1 METICYDAIDWWLQT
16 VTNTIIKKFKIQDL
30 KRQQSKLVDLQ
41 LHSGSVTANKTKA
54 ECSLQPVAKVLRH
67 LEQKV
72 CLMVTK
78 KFVAKV
84 APITQSNVVYQC
96 LMNDIAWLEKLQWG
110 GRGGEI
116 LNLGMSLLVTGSLNS
131 FHLNIL

>member
-1 METICYDAIDWWLQT
+1 M
-16 VTNTIIKKFKIQDL
+16 TNTIIKKFKIQDL

-54 ECSLQPVAKVLRH
+54 ECTLQPVAKMLRR

-84 APITQSNVVYQC
+84 APITQSNVVHQC
-96 LMNDIAWLEKLQWG
+96 LMHDIAWLETLQWG
-110 GRGGEI
+110 GGWGDTTFR
-116 LNLGMSLLVTGSLNS
+116 NVTVSHWALKYFLSQHIIIKFPHNK
-131 FHLNIL
+131 HPD

>member
-1 METICYDAIDWWLQT
+1 M
-16 VTNTIIKKFKIQDL
+16 TNTIIKKFKIQDL

-54 ECSLQPVAKVLRH
+54 ECTLQPVAKMLRH

-78 KFVAKV
+78 KFAKQQV
-84 APITQSNVVYQC
+84 
-96 LMNDIAWLEKLQWG
+96 L
-110 GRGGEI
+110 
-116 LNLGMSLLVTGSLNS
+116 LGQLVECSIHVLINT
-131 FHLNIL
+131 

>member
-54 ECSLQPVAKVLRH
+54 ECTLQPVAKMLRH
-67 LEQKV
+67 LEQKE

-84 APITQSNVVYQC
+84 APITQSNVVHQC
-96 LMNDIAWLEKLQWG
+96 LMHDIAWLETLQWG
-110 GRGGEI
+110 VGVGGGYYI
-116 LNLGMSLLVTGSLNS
+116 
-131 FHLNIL
+131 

>member
-1 METICYDAIDWWLQT
+1 M
-16 VTNTIIKKFKIQDL
+16 TNTIIKKFKIQDL

-54 ECSLQPVAKVLRH
+54 ECTLQPVAKMLRR

-84 APITQSNVVYQC
+84 APITQSNVVHQC
-96 LMNDIAWLEKLQWG
+96 LMHDIAWLETLQWG
-110 GRGGEI
+110 GGWGDTTFR
-116 LNLGMSLLVTGSLNS
+116 NVTVSHWALKYFLSQHIIIKFPHNE
-131 FHLNIL
+131 HPD

>member
-1 METICYDAIDWWLQT
+1 M
-16 VTNTIIKKFKIQDL
+16 TNTIIKKFKIQDL

-54 ECSLQPVAKVLRH
+54 ECTLQPVAKMLRR

-84 APITQSNVVYQC
+84 APITQSNVVHQC
-96 LMNDIAWLEKLQWG
+96 LMHDIAWLETLQWG
-110 GRGGEI
+110 GGVGGYYI
-116 LNLGMSLLVTGSLNS
+116 
-131 FHLNIL
+131 